1 MVLSKISAEK
11 LMTGRQLFIFGLM
24 ISCEFKL
31 SSKNH
36 SLMISH
42 FALYAIWPR
51 KKNKSN
57 VAQIIE

>member
-42 FALYAIWPR
+42 FALYAI
-51 KKNKSN
+51 
-57 VAQIIE
+57 